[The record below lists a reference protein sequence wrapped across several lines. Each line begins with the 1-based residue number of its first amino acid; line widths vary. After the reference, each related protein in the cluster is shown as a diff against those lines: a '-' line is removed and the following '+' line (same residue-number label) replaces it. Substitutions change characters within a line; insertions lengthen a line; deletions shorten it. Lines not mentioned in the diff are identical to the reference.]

1 MRRLVVTGDD
11 FGASSAVNRAIVAAH
26 DHGILT
32 AASLM
37 IGGEAAEEAVEL
49 ARSRPSLAVGLHLVL
64 ADGRPVLPAEEIRS
78 LVGPDR
84 RFRTSPAAAGWQYQ
98 FSAAARRD
106 LPGEIR
112 AQLERFRETGLAL
125 SHVDGHHHLH
135 LHPVVLDALLRLA
148 PEFGIRWI
156 RVPSEELG
164 FALAGGPRRAAGRIV
179 TTGVFRALRSHAL
192 RRLRAAGI
200 GYLDRVYGLLQTGRI
215 DERYLLDLLPRI
227 HADTVELYCHPSWP
241 GQATGGGSANGAREL
256 AALVS
261 DRVRAAVREN
271 GLVLSRF
278 AALSSA
284 AVPAGRSA

>member
-1 MRRLVVTGDD
+1 LRKLVVTGDD
-11 FGASSAVNRAIVAAH
+11 FGASSSVNRAIVAAH

-37 IGGEAAEEAVEL
+37 VGGEAAEEAVEL
-49 ARSRPSLAVGLHLVL
+49 ARSRPNLAIGLHLVL
-64 ADGRPVLPAEEIRS
+64 ADGRPVLPAPVIPS

-84 RFRTSPAAAGWQYQ
+84 RFRASPAAAGWHYQ
-98 FSAAARRD
+98 FSPAARREVRW
-106 LPGEIR
+106 EIR
-112 AQLERFRETGLAL
+112 AQLDRFRAFGLPL

-135 LHPVVLDALLRLA
+135 LHPLILDALIRLA

-164 FALAGGPRRAAGRIV
+164 FALTTEPGRVPGRILSSA
-179 TTGVFRALRSHAL
+179 VFRALRSHAV

-200 GYLDRVYGLLQTGRI
+200 GFLDRVYGLLMTGRI
-215 DERYLLDLLPRI
+215 DERYVLDLLPRI
-227 HADTVELYCHPSWP
+227 RADAVELYCHPSFP
-241 GQATGGGSANGAREL
+241 ENGTRSGNANGAREL

-261 DRVRAAVREN
+261 DRVRAAVMKN

-278 AALSSA
+278 A
-284 AVPAGRSA
+284 